1 MSASINTSDSSS
13 SAEQVSDTAISTQN
27 AENAVI
33 NEHDKFAKD
42 LVMYFVLLAFFIFGS
57 VNSFA

>member
-1 MSASINTSDSSS
+1 MSASSTSDSTDSTEQIS
-13 SAEQVSDTAISTQN
+13 DVATSAQN

-33 NEHDKFAKD
+33 NEQDEFNKG
-42 LVMYFVLLAFFIFGS
+42 LVTYFVLLAFFIFGS